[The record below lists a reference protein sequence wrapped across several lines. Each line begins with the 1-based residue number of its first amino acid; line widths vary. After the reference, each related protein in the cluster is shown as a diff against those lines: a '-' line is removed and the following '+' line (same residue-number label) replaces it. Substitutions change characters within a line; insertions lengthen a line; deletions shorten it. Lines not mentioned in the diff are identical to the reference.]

1 MHGRESTAQRRSACP
16 ERLRVPQVWRN
27 AWAEV
32 SMRVGRRRLRSALDL
47 FAPVIA
53 APADFDAELRWIA
66 GDLGAARD

>member
-1 MHGRESTAQRRSACP
+1 
-16 ERLRVPQVWRN
+16 
-27 AWAEV
+27 
-32 SMRVGRRRLRSALDL
+32 MRVGRRRLRSALDL